1 MDTVNIN
8 ILFSR
13 EVKRLHGK
21 QDPKKAILADFQNVQ
36 VLIPIFM

>member
-13 EVKRLHGK
+13 EIKGLHGK
-21 QDPKKAILADFQNVQ
+21 QDPKKAIMADFQNVQ
-36 VLIPIFM
+36 VLILIYM